1 IFRPL
6 RLAESH
12 QELDALIRLFLLS
25 IDSERF
31 TPIFEANTGG
41 APAAQAYAATSAA
54 AVNAAIAPIGSG
66 STVGI
71 PAGSCLNAPEDAS
84 AGTSAIVGMSES
96 SSLLSQTTPGKA
108 SELLQLFDE
117 KLDAQSARSRL
128 EERIRY
134 APVLDVVALF
144 KWGLRHLKVGPADF
158 GVTGTGVD
166 AYSWYDNFRHDEKK
180 ANYPL
185 NAYSKYLGPRLPSAT
200 AALLSTV
207 FELMSS
213 VSAHHLTNFMPACT
227 ITRVLGYWVLGRIA
241 SDHAPPNFTS
251 LNTNWTRAV
260 TITEHLF
267 LAYLRDQ
274 ISRSLYELPR
284 RLTELVEG
292 YPNLDV
298 EDYAANGARDEFMSD
313 ADRVSRGTPQ
323 LPPALRSHRVA
334 MIKATVRTENVVVS
348 LKRPRTPSDSLT
360 AALSAEGCDAE
371 EDEL

>member
-96 SSLLSQTTPGKA
+96 SSLLSQTTSGKA

-241 SDHAPPNFTS
+241 PDHAPPNFTS
-251 LNTNWTRAV
+251 LNTKWTRAV
-260 TITEHLF
+260 TITGHLF
-267 LAYLRDQ
+267 LAYLR
-274 ISRSLYELPR
+274 ISD
-284 RLTELVEG
+284 
-292 YPNLDV
+292 LDV

-371 EDEL
+371 EDELVSWDIIQ